1 MDDVDAI
8 WAADLIDMSTY
19 STYNKG
25 VKFLLAVID
34 TFSKYGWLIP
44 IKNKSGLSVANAL
57 KSILKERQP
66 KKMWVDKGKEF
77 YNKHVRDLV
86 ELYSTENEE
95 KSCTVERWN
104 RTMKERMFKYFTEKS
119 TYKYI
124 NIIDDLVHQYN
135 TSYHSSIKMTPEE
148 ASQPKNKQRVLK
160 HLYSDRPELIELPRF
175 AVGDYVRISKKK
187 STFEKGYTPNWTE
200 EIFKISDIQYTTPI
214 TYKLVDL
221 NQEEIKGTF
230 YEKELQK
237 TVHTELFRIE
247 KVIKRRGD
255 RSLVKWK
262 GYANNF
268 NSWIKTK
275 DLSHSTL
282 P

>member
-1 MDDVDAI
+1 M
-8 WAADLIDMSTY
+8 AD
-19 STYNKG
+19 
-25 VKFLLAVID
+25 
-34 TFSKYGWLIP
+34 P

-95 KSCTVERWN
+95 KSCIVERWN